1 VIEGFSDAASRVLK
15 LWMSFYSDRVGKRK
29 PILAV
34 GYFVTAMMG
43 TLGLVT
49 AIWQIV
55 LIRMVAW
62 MGRGARGP
70 AIALSLVGA
79 MALCH
84 IFLIAFI
91 PGAITVLTPS
101 HGSVQAGKTAI
112 GLYIFHTVVYAAASY
127 PVGMLGD
134 RMSMRELHVA

>member
-84 IFLIAFI
+84 I
-91 PGAITVLTPS
+91 S
-101 HGSVQAGKTAI
+101 
-112 GLYIFHTVVYAAASY
+112 
-127 PVGMLGD
+127 
-134 RMSMRELHVA
+134 